1 MSLFS
6 VHKYYYFSSK
16 AFDFYEGYCIQQLLI
31 REVFMKGL

>member
-16 AFDFYEGYCIQQLLI
+16 ASDFYVGDCIQQLLI
-31 REVFMKGL
+31 REVFMEGL